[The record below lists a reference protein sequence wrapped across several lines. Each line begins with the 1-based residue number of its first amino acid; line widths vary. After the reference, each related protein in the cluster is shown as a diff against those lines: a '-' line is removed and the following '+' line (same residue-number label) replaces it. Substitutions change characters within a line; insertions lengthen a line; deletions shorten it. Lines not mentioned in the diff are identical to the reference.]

1 MDSLRV
7 TKHNKN
13 ARESFLLLHNIRSV
27 FNVGSIFRTADAA
40 GIKKIYLSGYTP
52 RPIDRFGREVKE
64 LSKVALGGEL
74 SVEWEY
80 VKSPNSLI
88 TKVKR
93 EIPTIE
99 VISIEQDKSAVDYK
113 QVKLGS
119 KTPVLFLVGNEVDG
133 ISKALL
139 NKCDIIAEIPMRGKK
154 ESLNVGVSL
163 GIALFRILN
172 I

>member
-1 MDSLRV
+1 MSSAKV
-7 TKHNKN
+7 TKNRSN
-13 ARESFLLLHNIRSV
+13 GRESFLLLHNIRSV

-52 RPIDRFGREVKE
+52 RPVDRFGREVKE

-80 VKSPNSLI
+80 VKSPHILI
-88 TKVKR
+88 TRLKKQYQGLR
-93 EIPTIE
+93 
-99 VISIEQDKSAVDYK
+99 VISIEQDKRAVDYK
-113 QVKLGS
+113 QVKLDP

-139 NKCDIIAEIPMRGKK
+139 NKCDIIAEIPMNGTK